1 MNGISAL
8 VRVMRELHAPFC
20 SPLCKGTRSWP
31 PGKEFL
37 LSLTVLVP
45 CLRRPASRTMR
56 NTVLLLISH
65 QSMVFVV
72 AA

>member
-20 SPLCKGTRSWP
+20 FPLCKGTTISWP

-37 LSLTVLVP
+37 PESDYASTLPQTSSLQ
-45 CLRRPASRTMR
+45 
-56 NTVLLLISH
+56 NYEK
-65 QSMVFVV
+65 
-72 AA
+72 